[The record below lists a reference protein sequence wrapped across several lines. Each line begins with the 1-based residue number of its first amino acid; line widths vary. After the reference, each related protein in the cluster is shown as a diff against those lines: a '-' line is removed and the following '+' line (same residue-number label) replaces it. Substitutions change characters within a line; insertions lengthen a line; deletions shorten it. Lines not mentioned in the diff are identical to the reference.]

1 MFLHEEYVMKKV
13 IKSYSIILLV
23 VLSMCTGCKNLT
35 KVFWQYDCVW
45 YSEKP
50 YIYMPAND
58 RNAVLNIDGVRYDTP
73 TGVKYDGTGIFFY
86 DNTKDI
92 SDESAILWEAKC
104 ELKDGKLYLTI
115 VVDNISD
122 YEGKTIELIQ
132 IPYDETTEIESK

>member
-1 MFLHEEYVMKKV
+1 MKKRN
-13 IKSYSIILLV
+13 IKIGLITSIILGML
-23 VLSMCTGCKNLT
+23 LCTSCKNLT

-45 YSEKP
+45 YSEQP

-58 RNAVLNIDGVRYDTP
+58 NCAILNIDGVEYDAA
-73 TGVKYDGTGIFFY
+73 TGVKYNGTGIFFY
-86 DNTKDI
+86 DSSMDTN
-92 SDESAILWEAKC
+92 DENSLLWEAKC

-122 YEGKTIELIQ
+122 YEGKTIELVQ

>member
-1 MFLHEEYVMKKV
+1 
-13 IKSYSIILLV
+13 
-23 VLSMCTGCKNLT
+23 
-35 KVFWQYDCVW
+35 
-45 YSEKP
+45 
-50 YIYMPAND
+50 MPAND